1 MAQPKTSSPRLS
13 VDDWLQAGYALI
25 AEQGIRA
32 LKIENLCRQIGATRG
47 SFYWHFE
54 DMESYRTALV
64 DYWTEFLEQDR
75 ESMAQ
80 LDELPPRER
89 LSRMMTALVSPQ
101 HWVLERA
108 MREWARSD
116 PTAAASVRSADRRVL
131 RAVTRAYLDYGFS
144 APEAK
149 LRASSTFAAGIGLL
163 HLAGSSAL
171 ARSAAQ
177 RNGFLELML
186 SGAGPP

>member
-116 PTAAASVRSADRRVL
+116 PTAAASVRVL

-186 SGAGPP
+186 SGAGPH